1 MLKLLYKPV
10 AIVAG
15 IVGGLLSGLIFKWVW
30 KVVGRGS
37 DAPAPM
43 DSERGWGEILLAAGL
58 HGAIYALVKTAVD
71 RGAAEWTRKKTGIW
85 PGGTL
90 QQPDKSPDHRQAE
103 AAVIR
108 RSNLG
113 RPGAGHRQR
122 GHQRPLTGSMTTGS
136 GMTAEAAMAPRQ
148 TAAGL

>member
-15 IVGGLLSGLIFKWVW
+15 IVGGLLSGLIFNRVW

-37 DAPAPM
+37 DAPTPM

-58 HGAIYALVKTAVD
+58 HGVIYALVKTAVD
-71 RGAAEWTRKKTGIW
+71 RGAAEWTRKATGIW

-90 QQPDKSPDHRQAE
+90 QQPGKSPDHHEAK
-103 AAVIR
+103 AAVR
-108 RSNLG
+108 T
-113 RPGAGHRQR
+113 AG
-122 GHQRPLTGSMTTGS
+122 
-136 GMTAEAAMAPRQ
+136 
-148 TAAGL
+148 

>member
-1 MLKLLYKPV
+1 MARSGPPRGCPDQVTRPDDQGPSGGRGSEVVTIGALMVSWAVTRWRETAMLKLLYKPV

-15 IVGGLLSGLIFKWVW
+15 IISGLLSGLVFKWVW

-90 QQPDKSPDHRQAE
+90 QQPDKSPDHSQA
-103 AAVIR
+103 
-108 RSNLG
+108 
-113 RPGAGHRQR
+113 
-122 GHQRPLTGSMTTGS
+122 
-136 GMTAEAAMAPRQ
+136 
-148 TAAGL
+148 